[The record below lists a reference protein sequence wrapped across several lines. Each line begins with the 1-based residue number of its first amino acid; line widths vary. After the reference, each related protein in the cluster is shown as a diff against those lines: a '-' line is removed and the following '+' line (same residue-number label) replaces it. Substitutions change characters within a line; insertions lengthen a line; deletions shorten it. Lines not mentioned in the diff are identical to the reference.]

1 MSKNNFKT
9 YHAISILTVICA
21 RPALGPS
28 SACLPAAYRW
38 RCYSA
43 CSGGLSASAAIAANW
58 PGWPRRHDA
67 IAVVVLRT
75 PCCVFQGWT
84 SSSITILLN
93 SNAPCSCLCT
103 CEALRTDK
111 IFMFVVIITCCCSD
125 MPIVAKT
132 EVTEIEKSKTGNY
145 PVPSTKRKLHIRCS
159 FYFYQWSKRFFFFH
173 QNRSINIGSHTAAQI
188 QYLY

>member
-1 MSKNNFKT
+1 MRKNNFKT

-21 RPALGPS
+21 RPALGSS

-43 CSGGLSASAAIAANW
+43 SSGGLSTSAAIAANW

-145 PVPSTKRKLHIRCS
+145 PVPSTKRKFARTLFS
-159 FYFYQWSKRFFFFH
+159 LFLSVVKKLFFFFSSKSFFKH
-173 QNRSINIGSHTAAQI
+173 W
-188 QYLY
+188 